1 MTCWRNS
8 LSEMSVNVRYELMQY
23 FRPASSAGAT
33 SSMKLGISGY
43 IAVVTGADWTSFI
56 NGANIR
62 VDRGFV
68 ASN

>member
-1 MTCWRNS
+1 
-8 LSEMSVNVRYELMQY
+8 
-23 FRPASSAGAT
+23 
-33 SSMKLGISGY
+33 MKLGISGY